1 MQTGQPKTISK
12 PDYVRKTDNL
22 HLSSRIWGSKRLH
35 ELQQNKVAW
44 WAVQSS
50 PDLKKTPAGYQ
61 FLIMLVSQVQFKDTS
76 TVYKQK
82 SSILSKSTL
91 ITNICVAPGQFLKD
105 LHWEGEHQQ
114 GRCHPALCWLY
125 LQAPG
130 SQHPAQTRSHHAAP
144 DSTKKVKGRIRL
156 TVVWEKK
163 DR

>member
-1 MQTGQPKTISK
+1 
-12 PDYVRKTDNL
+12 
-22 HLSSRIWGSKRLH
+22 
-35 ELQQNKVAW
+35 
-44 WAVQSS
+44 
-50 PDLKKTPAGYQ
+50 
-61 FLIMLVSQVQFKDTS
+61 
-76 TVYKQK
+76 
-82 SSILSKSTL
+82 L